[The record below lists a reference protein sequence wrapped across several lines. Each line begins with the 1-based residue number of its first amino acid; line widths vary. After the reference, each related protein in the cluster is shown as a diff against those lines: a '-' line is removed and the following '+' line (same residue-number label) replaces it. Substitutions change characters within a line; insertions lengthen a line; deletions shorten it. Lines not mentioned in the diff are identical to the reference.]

1 MSKRKARKKKKQQF
15 DIGRGLLP
23 VLLSIITLTFTV
35 FALVLESGLLWAVTG
50 LSTVA
55 TAAAIKAAQKK
66 AANDKKRKQQLPK
79 TPPKTPTRLR
89 TKPAQEPAEESVS
102 SGGVKCT
109 NTGKPI
115 EGDGRCTCATRHVA
129 TQAGVKTFGGPI
141 GRPIG
146 KKAKEPRVPTTSRAK
161 PVPAGDAMQK
171 D

>member
-1 MSKRKARKKKKQQF
+1 
-15 DIGRGLLP
+15 
-23 VLLSIITLTFTV
+23 
-35 FALVLESGLLWAVTG
+35 
-50 LSTVA
+50 VA

-66 AANDKKRKQQLPK
+66 AADDKRRKQEMPK
-79 TPPKTPTRLR
+79 APPKAPTRLR
-89 TKPAQEPAEESVS
+89 VKPVQEPAEETVS
-102 SGGVKCT
+102 AGGVVKCT

-115 EGDGRCTCATRHVA
+115 EGEGRCTCATRHVA

-161 PVPAGDAMQK
+161 PIPAGYAMQK

>member
-1 MSKRKARKKKKQQF
+1 MAKRKARKKKQQF
-15 DIGRGLLP
+15 DLNRNLFEVLFSIIGA
-23 VLLSIITLTFTV
+23 VLLVVALFVEFGVQLT
-35 FALVLESGLLWAVTG
+35 AAG
-50 LSTVA
+50 LSSLA
-55 TAAAIKAAQKK
+55 TAATVYAVRKRRENAQKRKVVMPK
-66 AANDKKRKQQLPK
+66 A
-79 TPPKTPTRLR
+79 PPKAPTRLR
-89 TKPAQEPAEESVS
+89 AKPAPEPAEETAG
-102 SGGVKCT
+102 SGGVVKCT

-161 PVPAGDAMQK
+161 PIPAGYAMQK